1 MEVFEIEKLWTSN
14 GPNGKPIYFR
24 KGKCLSSDTKT
35 KLGTANGSELRE
47 MDSGTDFYFDQEHN
61 EWLPQSKGGG
71 GGGSSPSP
79 SSADPQMDGT
89 ASAGIS
95 AQYARGDHRHPS
107 DMTKQNTALAS
118 AVTIA
123 GQTYTTV
130 EDAIRALA
138 AAQEVDGVPIGEIVL
153 HSGTTAPSEKY
164 LVCDGTT
171 ANIADYPE
179 LAEFYATEYGAANYF
194 GGDGETTFA
203 TPNLQGEFP
212 RFSGTNAHTGQG
224 NGSTVGTHQNATEI
238 PGLGINNGNH
248 LLFTNANIGNYQ
260 RGTENFSTSVN
271 AETYVN
277 NGGTTGQGIY
287 LDRSWG
293 GDSGACAYTTRP
305 TNTSFLPCVKA
316 RV

>member
-1 MEVFEIEKLWTSN
+1 MADNLPT
-14 GPNGKPIYFR
+14 PITR
-24 KGKCLSSDTKT
+24 KEQYLNAAAQNA
-35 KLGTANGSELRE
+35 GTEGLPTPITREELYLNAIAE
-47 MDSGTDFYFDQEHN
+47 S
-61 EWLPQSKGGG
+61 GG

-79 SSADPQMDGT
+79 SSADPQMDGI

-107 DMTKQNTALAS
+107 DTAKQNTALAS

-130 EDAIRALA
+130 EDAIRAL

-171 ANIADYPE
+171 VNIADYPA

-224 NGSTVGTHQNATEI
+224 NGSTVGAHQNATEN
-238 PGLGINNGNH
+238 PGLNIDHGNT
-248 LLFTNANIGNYQ
+248 LFYANSNVGNYQ
-260 RGTENFSTSVN
+260 SNGNSYTTFMNVDTHVN
-271 AETYVN
+271 K
-277 NGGTTGQGIY
+277 GGTDGQGIKFN
-287 LDRSWG
+287 RSWP
-293 GDSGACAYTTRP
+293 GDSGVCAYTARP